1 MTRGIWTTVFCASRD
16 FAPSTEGRGLIGIT
30 PEQLAAY
37 ANTTTEKF
45 IDGYAPF
52 CKHLFVPNWTA
63 TPVAAIRITRANQ
76 HRLRSGYIA
85 RTPEERPVLERWFE
99 GIAPSRARYLDVIL
113 YHRDQLAAEGDDV
126 MDKGEWGIIKV
137 IGMRHPTEQPMLPIT
152 VMRNALGIAEGGSG
166 VALDHDAYARS
177 VDFWSRHAYA
187 R

>member
-1 MTRGIWTTVFCASRD
+1 MTRGIWVTGFCAGRD
-16 FAPSTEGRGLIGIT
+16 FAPSTEGRGLIGVT
-30 PEQLAAY
+30 PEQLAAH
-37 ANTTTEKF
+37 ANATKEKF
-45 IDGYAPF
+45 VDGYAPF
-52 CKHLFVPNWTA
+52 CKHLFLPNWTRS
-63 TPVAAIRITRANQ
+63 PIAAVRITRCNQ
-76 HRLRSGYIA
+76 RLLRSGYVA

-99 GIAPSRARYLDVIL
+99 GLTPLRARYLDVIL

-166 VALDHDAYARS
+166 VALDHDAYSRS